1 MRVLYLYN
9 ILALRGTSLIR
20 CVDRGAELLLRRPM
34 SAKIR
39 LEYDCGRFGRK
50 VGCLMSVVIG
60 IDIGGSS
67 TKIVGFS
74 SKGDGWEL
82 IEPQIIKAN
91 DPVTATYGAFGK
103 FTDENNLHISDIS
116 KVMMTGVGASHVKSS
131 LYGLKCQRVAEFD
144 SIGRGGTYLSGLS
157 EALVVS
163 MGTGT
168 AMVHA
173 RADGTMKYLGGT
185 GVGGGTLLGLSKLL
199 LNVESIRH
207 LEQLAEQGSLDNI
220 DLRIKDMT
228 ATNSLTQLEGDLT
241 AANFGKLS
249 DLATKDDVALG
260 IMNLIFETVGMVSIF
275 AARSVGAKDIILT
288 GNVTKLTHCKRKF
301 DEFNHLE
308 VGRGLNFIIPDRARF
323 STAIG
328 AAMIGMRWGEK

>member
-1 MRVLYLYN
+1 
-9 ILALRGTSLIR
+9 
-20 CVDRGAELLLRRPM
+20 
-34 SAKIR
+34 
-39 LEYDCGRFGRK
+39 
-50 VGCLMSVVIG
+50 MSVVIG

-67 TKIVGFS
+67 TKIVGFCARN
-74 SKGDGWEL
+74 GGWEL
-82 IEPQIIKAN
+82 IEPQIVKAN

-103 FTDENNLHISDIS
+103 FTDENNLAISDIS
-116 KVMMTGVGASHVKSS
+116 KVMMTGVGASYVKNS

-173 RADGTMKYLGGT
+173 RADGRMKYLGGT
-185 GVGGGTLLGLSKLL
+185 GVGGGTLMGLSKLL
-199 LNVESIRH
+199 LNAESIDH
-207 LEQLAEQGSLDNI
+207 IEKMAERGSLDNV

-228 ATNSLTQLEGDLT
+228 ASSSLTQLEGDLT

-249 DLATKDDVALG
+249 DLATKDDMALG
-260 IMNLIFETVGMVSIF
+260 IMNMVFETVGMVSIF
-275 AARSVGAKDIILT
+275 AARSVGARDVIIT
-288 GNVTKLTHCKRKF
+288 GNVTRLEHCRRKF
-301 DEFNHLE
+301 EEFGRLE
-308 VGRGLNFIIPDRARF
+308 VGRGLNFIIPERARY

-328 AAMIGMRWGEK
+328 AAMIGMRWGDK

>member
-1 MRVLYLYN
+1 
-9 ILALRGTSLIR
+9 
-20 CVDRGAELLLRRPM
+20 
-34 SAKIR
+34 
-39 LEYDCGRFGRK
+39 
-50 VGCLMSVVIG
+50 MSVVIG

-74 SKGDGWEL
+74 SKGKEWEL

-103 FTDENNLHISDIS
+103 FTDENNLAISDIS
-116 KVMMTGVGASHVKSS
+116 KVMMTGVGASHVKHN

-185 GVGGGTLLGLSKLL
+185 GVGGGTLMGLSKLL
-199 LNVESIRH
+199 LNADTMSHIERF
-207 LEQLAEQGSLDNI
+207 AENGSLDNI

-228 ATNSLTQLEGDLT
+228 AANSLTGLEGDLT

-249 DLATKDDVALG
+249 DLASKDDVALG
-260 IMNLIFETVGMVSIF
+260 IMNMIFETVGMISIF

-288 GNVTKLTHCKRKF
+288 GNVTRLAHCRRKF
-301 DEFNHLE
+301 EEFNHLE

>member
-20 CVDRGAELLLRRPM
+20 CVDRGAELLVRRHV